1 MNKLNYAGLLIF
13 FFAITASVVSCKSDT
28 ANKNYVKSK
37 RVDKSAA
44 NQFPTEP
51 IVELGSL
58 KYEDVNGKRVAQS
71 EGKPFTGVAVTKL
84 PNGTVYTSET
94 FMEGLKKGPYK
105 IWHSNGKLYQEG
117 TTLNDLN
124 DGLYKEYYEGGQI
137 KYEYHYKRGRKV
149 DVWKSWYENG
159 QQWTSRDF
167 KNDKL
172 DGKVLVWDTDGT
184 LTKEYTYV
192 NGALID
198 KQLYFEEE

>member
-1 MNKLNYAGLLIF
+1 MNRLNYTGLLIF
-13 FFAITASVVSCKSDT
+13 FLVIIASVASCKSDT
-28 ANKNYVKSK
+28 TKKGYVKAK
-37 RVDKSAA
+37 RVDKNAA
-44 NQFPTEP
+44 NQYPTEP
-51 IVELGSL
+51 VVELGQL
-58 KYEDVNGKRVAQS
+58 KYEDLNGKRVAQFDGS
-71 EGKPFTGVAVTKL
+71 PFTGVAVTKL
-84 PNGTVYTSET
+84 PNGNVYTSET
-94 FMEGLKKGPYK
+94 FMQGLKKGPYK
-105 IWHSNGKLYQEG
+105 IWHSNGNLYQEG

-124 DGLYKEYYEGGQI
+124 DGLYKEYYEGGQL
-137 KYEYHYKRGRKV
+137 KYEYHYKRGRKIN
-149 DVWKSWYENG
+149 VWKSWYENG